1 MNIQFH
7 IDYQT
12 YYGQDLVLNIIT
24 GQHNGAVEASQY
36 RMRTSDGYHWE
47 VEVKKDAK
55 PGTHIDYFYSIL
67 CGNNEQRKEWG
78 VINHR
83 LDF

>member
-24 GQHNGAVEASQY
+24 GQHMGLLEAHSTECAHLTATTG
-36 RMRTSDGYHWE
+36 RW
-47 VEVKKDAK
+47 K
-55 PGTHIDYFYSIL
+55 
-67 CGNNEQRKEWG
+67 
-78 VINHR
+78 
-83 LDF
+83 

>member
-24 GQHNGAVEASQY
+24 GQHNGAGRGLTVQNA
-36 RMRTSDGYHWE
+36 
-47 VEVKKDAK
+47 
-55 PGTHIDYFYSIL
+55 HI
-67 CGNNEQRKEWG
+67 
-78 VINHR
+78 
-83 LDF
+83 